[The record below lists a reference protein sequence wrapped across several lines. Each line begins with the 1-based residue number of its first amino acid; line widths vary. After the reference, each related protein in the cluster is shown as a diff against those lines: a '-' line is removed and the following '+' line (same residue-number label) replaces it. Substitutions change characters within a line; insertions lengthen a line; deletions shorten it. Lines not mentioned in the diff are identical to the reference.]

1 MSVIVSAASSYQN
14 ALGGLFGHVEV
25 EMNTGASVEL
35 SDGSA
40 LTMCE
45 FGLIIT
51 QPGVAPNQF
60 VPWGSVRRIIEA
72 REQQAAPA
80 PGGDGQHHD

>member
-14 ALGGLFGHVEV
+14 ALGGMFGHVEV

-35 SDGSA
+35 TDGSA

-51 QPGVAPNQF
+51 QPGAEPNQF

-72 REQQAAPA
+72 PALPAGPAQAD
-80 PGGDGQHHD
+80 DGQQHG